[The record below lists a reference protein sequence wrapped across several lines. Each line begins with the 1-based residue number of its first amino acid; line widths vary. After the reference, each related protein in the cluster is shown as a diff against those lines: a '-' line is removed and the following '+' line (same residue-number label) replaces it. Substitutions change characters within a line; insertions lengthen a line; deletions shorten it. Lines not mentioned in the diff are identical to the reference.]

1 MTNYFSNLFWRK
13 AYTLYLPKGQ
23 KEQAERYVQKHSSRA
38 PNPAERPFRTQL
50 EFWAMCVAVAAA
62 RDVDPLSGPP
72 SRWGTK
78 FIDTRSVNIGEDLG
92 GFLCVLAAEKYGID
106 AADALNPRTILELG
120 NRLAGAGCPVLLQHL
135 TDVSLSL
142 APLSKVLNL
151 VDRLAVAADGQP
163 TGAETDHGF
172 PPPLPGAVT
181 GVKDNHASPRP

>member
-1 MTNYFSNLFWRK
+1 MTNYLSNLFWRK

-38 PNPAERPFRTQL
+38 PNPDERPFRTQL

-62 RDVDPLSGPP
+62 RDLDPLSGPP

-78 FIDTRSVNIGEDLG
+78 FIDTRSINIGEDLS
-92 GFLCVLAAEKYGID
+92 GFLCVLAAEKYGFETG
-106 AADALNPRTILELG
+106 DALDPRRILELA
-120 NRLAGAGCPVLLQHL
+120 NRLAGAGCPILLQHL

-151 VDRLAVAADGQP
+151 VDRLSSSADGQP
-163 TGAETDHGF
+163 SGAETDHEP
-172 PPPLPGAVT
+172 PPPLPGAMNVGT
-181 GVKDNHASPRP
+181 DDHLSPHA